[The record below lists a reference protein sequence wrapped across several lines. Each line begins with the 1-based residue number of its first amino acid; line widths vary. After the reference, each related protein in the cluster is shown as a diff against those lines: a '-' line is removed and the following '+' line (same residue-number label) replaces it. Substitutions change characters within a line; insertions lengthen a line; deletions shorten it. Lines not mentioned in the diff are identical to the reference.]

1 MFSATSS
8 ISLDTQSQVYD
19 FKSEENALKWQGLFK
34 ESLGKVLSQLHIN
47 LTAREEALEHVESLI
62 LQLLMVLAGKP
73 MPHTVQ
79 DVEDKVEKTFPNP
92 INKWAIKEARG
103 VLEKGKK
110 KSVELPVEKVHNLLV
125 KEVFQHKID
134 FQVSLYIVAVL
145 EYIAAD
151 ILNLAGK
158 YKKNIH
164 HVEHHAITTQDIKT
178 AISADQVLMDMF
190 EQDDDVSAFSAIEDE
205 PVTAINY
212 DEAVKEII
220 LEEKQYM
227 RDLNLILKVF
237 KVQIERTNQTTP
249 RDMELI
255 FSNLSDV
262 YECTATVLGQLEDTL
277 EMTDDGWHL
286 SVGSCFEELAEDSEF
301 DVYEKYTTDVLEPQC
316 REHLSSLLEQTEIYN
331 RLGTAGHGFREA
343 VKYVLPKLLLLPV
356 AHVLKYFDNIKMLC
370 HLAQTEDDREVLEQ
384 AQGMLKPLQT
394 QLERIVSNS
403 GVTVLPRR
411 KAGDPPARN
420 NRSLRQASLQKMN
433 EVQRSIDGWE
443 GKDISQC
450 GCSEFVKE
458 GVLGKVGSGRK
469 LTERHV
475 FLFDGLIVLCKP
487 NSRRS
492 SVTGPVAEFRLK
504 EKFQIRK
511 VEIKDRED
519 SDDLRFTFEIAPRE
533 QSSVILFAKTAQD
546 KNEWMA
552 SLIMLNTKSMLDR
565 SLDMILLDEEKKN
578 PLRLPDPELYPFAEP
593 DSPENIVLE
602 QPESGGVPLIKGA
615 TLTKLTERLTYH
627 MYADPMFVRT
637 FLTTFRS
644 FCTAQELL
652 TLLLKRYNIPEPAA
666 LADQSPTPTGL
677 DTKAVKATLRDD
689 NKRFR
694 KEYSQPVKFRVLNVL
709 RHWVDHHFYDFERDQ
724 KLLLRLESFL
734 TEIRGKV
741 MRKWAES
748 ITKIIQRKK
757 KRDEL
762 KPEVVFGVDRSPP
775 PTEWHVYKS
784 EDDWKHPPDDSG
796 VMLLLLLHPIEVAR
810 QLTLLEFDLYRAVKP
825 AELVG
830 SVWTKENKQQASPNL
845 LRMIHHNTNVTRWLE
860 KCVVDTDNIDER
872 RAVVSRIIEIMVVLQ
887 ELNNFSGVLEVVA
900 ALDSA
905 AVHRLTLTFEEIV
918 PKLDRALEE
927 ARELCHDHYKKYQ
940 EKLRSINPPCV
951 PFFGM
956 YLTNILHIDEGNPD
970 FLPKS
975 DRLINFSKRRKVA
988 EITGEIQQYQ
998 NQPYCLKP
1006 VPKIR
1011 SFLESLRPFEEGKET
1026 EEINNYLY
1034 TRSLTIEPRGCRVPP
1049 KFPRQ
1054 WDGIS
1059 LRSPGIKA
1067 RRSNVPHPLPSMR
1080 HTPSRIAEEANN
1092 NNPETPRV
1100 LTPPTPST
1108 PCSPPHT
1115 ANSDNSVFAPVV
1127 LGTASSN
1134 CSSGYGTLTSLPP
1147 PLPPPLPPRRKREL
1161 SLADVSARVQQ
1172 APDAPE
1178 LPPRNSS
1185 PPPRPPRR
1193 DQTLPRMHS
1202 ASLLHAHFPPDVPPP
1217 RRNSS
1222 VDSPPLPPPPPAT
1235 LPRRLPVTGDPAT
1248 DPFSRM
1254 GMDRGAVR
1262 SASPSSGS
1270 RSARDPHPHR
1280 NHFNFNFA
1288 MAPPLPAAGA
1298 GPQLPPKP
1306 YRQTCSLTEPGG
1318 AP

>member
-1 MFSATSS
+1 M
-8 ISLDTQSQVYD
+8 
-19 FKSEENALKWQGLFK
+19 NLK
-34 ESLGKVLSQLHIN
+34 
-47 LTAREEALEHVESLI
+47 AREDALDHVESLI
-62 LQLLMVLAGKP
+62 LQLLMMLSGKP

-79 DVEDKVEKTFPNP
+79 
-92 INKWAIKEARG
+92 
-103 VLEKGKK
+103 
-110 KSVELPVEKVHNLLV
+110 
-125 KEVFQHKID
+125 EVFQHKID

-151 ILNLAGK
+151 ILNLVGK

-164 HVEHHAITTQDIKT
+164 HVEHHAITPQDIKT

-190 EQDDDVSAFSAIEDE
+190 EQDDDVATFPGLDDE
-205 PVTAINY
+205 PAASTAVTF

-220 LEEKQYM
+220 VEEKQYL
-227 RDLNLILKVF
+227 RDLNLIIKVF
-237 KVQIERTNQTTP
+237 KAQIEKFEQTTAK
-249 RDMELI
+249 DVEII
-255 FSNLSDV
+255 FSNLLDV
-262 YECTATVLGQLEDTL
+262 YECTATE
-277 EMTDDGWHL
+277 
-286 SVGSCFEELAEDSEF
+286 SEF
-301 DVYEKYTTDVLEPQC
+301 DVYEKYTTDVLKPQC
-316 REHLSSLLEQTEIYN
+316 RDQLAALLERPEIFN
-331 RLGTAGHGFREA
+331 SLGTAGHGFREA

-370 HLAQTEDDREVLEQ
+370 HLSESEEDREVLEQ
-384 AQGMLKPLQT
+384 VQGMLKTLQT
-394 QLERIVSNS
+394 QLERVVSNS
-403 GVTVLPRR
+403 GITVLPKR
-411 KAGDPPARN
+411 KPGDPPARN
-420 NRSLRQASLQKMN
+420 NRSVRQANIQKMN
-433 EVQRSIDGWE
+433 EVQRCMDGWE

-458 GVLGKVGSGRK
+458 GVLGKLGGGRK

-511 VEIKDRED
+511 IEIKDRED
-519 SDDLRFTFEIAPRE
+519 GDDLRFAFEIAPRE
-533 QSSVILFAKTAQD
+533 QSSIILFAKTAQD

-565 SLDMILLDEEKKN
+565 SLDMLLLDEEKKN
-578 PLRLPDPELYPFAEP
+578 PLRRPDPEQYRFAEP
-593 DSPENIVLE
+593 DSPDNIVLE
-602 QPESGGVPLIKGA
+602 QPEAAGVPLI
-615 TLTKLTERLTYH
+615 KLTERLTYH

-644 FCTAQELL
+644 FCTAQ
-652 TLLLKRYNIPEPAA
+652 
-666 LADQSPTPTGL
+666 
-677 DTKAVKATLRDD
+677 AVKATLRDD
-689 NKRFR
+689 IKRFR

-724 KLLLRLESFL
+724 QLLQRLEAFL
-734 TEIRGKV
+734 LEIKGKV
-741 MRKWAES
+741 MRKWADS
-748 ITKIIQRKK
+748 ILKIIHRK
-757 KRDEL
+757 RLNREEL

-775 PTEWHVYKS
+775 PTEWHLFKS
-784 EDDWKHPPDDSG
+784 EDDWKNPSEDLVKP
-796 VMLLLLLHPIEVAR
+796 LLMLHPIEVAR

-860 KCVVDTDNIDER
+860 KCVVDTENMDER
-872 RAVVSRIIEIMVVLQ
+872 RAVVSRVIEIMMVLQ

-905 AVHRLTLTFEEIV
+905 AVHRLILTFEEIV

-927 ARELCHDHYKKYQ
+927 ARELCNDHYKRYQ

-998 NQPYCLKP
+998 NQPYCLRP

-1011 SFLESLRPFEEGKET
+1011 SFLENLRPFEEGKET
-1026 EEINNYLY
+1026 EDINNYLY
-1034 TRSLTIEPRGCRVPP
+1034 TRSLYIEPRGCRVPP

-1054 WDGIS
+1054 WDGMS
-1059 LRSPGIKA
+1059 LRSPGIKP
-1067 RRSNVPHPLPSMR
+1067 RRSNVPHPLPAMRLSSSM
-1080 HTPSRIAEEANN
+1080 RIAEEADSD
-1092 NNPETPRV
+1092 TPRV

-1115 ANSDNSVFAPVV
+1115 ANSDHSVFANVIV
-1127 LGTASSN
+1127 GVASN
-1134 CSSGYGTLTSLPP
+1134 G
-1147 PLPPPLPPRRKREL
+1147 
-1161 SLADVSARVQQ
+1161 SAQ
-1172 APDAPE
+1172 
-1178 LPPRNSS
+1178 
-1185 PPPRPPRR
+1185 
-1193 DQTLPRMHS
+1193 
-1202 ASLLHAHFPPDVPPP
+1202 
-1217 RRNSS
+1217 
-1222 VDSPPLPPPPPAT
+1222 
-1235 LPRRLPVTGDPAT
+1235 LPVM
-1248 DPFSRM
+1248 SQ
-1254 GMDRGAVR
+1254 
-1262 SASPSSGS
+1262 
-1270 RSARDPHPHR
+1270 HR
-1280 NHFNFNFA
+1280 A
-1288 MAPPLPAAGA
+1288 
-1298 GPQLPPKP
+1298 
-1306 YRQTCSLTEPGG
+1306 
-1318 AP
+1318 